1 LGRRVG
7 RVICIELDTHQQIE
21 SNLHYSAAIMR
32 LAWRLSVSKLESF
45 SFDAFDLGSV
55 LLHQWIYSY
64 INYGVKFKKKTI
76 LKDR

>member
-1 LGRRVG
+1 
-7 RVICIELDTHQQIE
+7 
-21 SNLHYSAAIMR
+21 MR